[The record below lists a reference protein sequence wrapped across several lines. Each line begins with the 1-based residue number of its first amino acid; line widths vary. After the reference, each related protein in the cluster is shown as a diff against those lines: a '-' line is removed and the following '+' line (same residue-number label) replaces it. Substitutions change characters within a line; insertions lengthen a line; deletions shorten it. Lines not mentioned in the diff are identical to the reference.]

1 MCVVAPFQVT
11 VNAFNGPS
19 YTVWTRSNETIADI
33 KLKLAMQ
40 VGVLVEQQRLVFQ
53 GKTLEEVQTVAASI
67 VLITAVH
74 RNEVCMHA
82 LLPSSSMLVMYNEGI
97 VCMGYALV
105 VEWVDMWVIACLA
118 CVCSCPNNATPIAQ
132 QAPPTS
138 HQSSPLQSSILAPV
152 EVVLPLHIS
161 HVVLCEGFGA
171 QALELLLSFL
181 YTGSVDINEGNPY
194 VMLWACA
201 VATDRPSCTVYR

>member
-19 YTVWTRSNETIADI
+19 YTVWTRSNETIVDI

-53 GKTLEEVQTVAASI
+53 GKALEEVQTIAASI
-67 VLITAVH
+67 VLITAVD
-74 RNEVCMHA
+74 RKKVCTHA
-82 LLPSSSMLVMYNEGI
+82 LLPNSSMLVMYNKVI

-105 VEWVDMWVIACLA
+105 VECVDMWVITCLSW
-118 CVCSCPNNATPIAQ
+118 VCSCPNNVCRSQATPPQ

-138 HQSSPLQSSILAPV
+138 HQSMSLQSSILAPV

-181 YTGSVDINEGNPY
+181 YTGSVDINEGSPY
-194 VMLWACA
+194 VSLAMGLC
-201 VATDRPSCTVYR
+201 CGYR

>member
-1 MCVVAPFQVT
+1 MADFDVLHL
-11 VNAFNGPS
+11 
-19 YTVWTRSNETIADI
+19 NELSSIA
-33 KLKLAMQ
+33 
-40 VGVLVEQQRLVFQ
+40 V
-53 GKTLEEVQTVAASI
+53 
-67 VLITAVH
+67 ITAVD
-74 RNEVCMHA
+74 RKKVSTHA

-105 VEWVDMWVIACLA
+105 VECVDMWVIACVSW
-118 CVCSCPNNATPIAQ
+118 VCSCPNNVCRSQATPTAQ

-138 HQSSPLQSSILAPV
+138 HQSMSPQSSILAPV

-181 YTGSVDINEGNPY
+181 YTGSVDINKGSPY
-194 VMLWACA
+194 VRQWACA